1 MANAEYTNWNKII
14 GKWLERTLWLWLP
27 FYAIVRLTK
36 DVIEK
41 HESDK
46 K

>member
-1 MANAEYTNWNKII
+1 MANPQYTNLNAII

-27 FYAIVRLTK
+27 FYAIVRLTRET
-36 DVIEK
+36 VEK
-41 HESDK
+41 YTK

>member
-1 MANAEYTNWNKII
+1 MGKSQEYTNLNQII

-36 DVIEK
+36 DVVAK
-41 HESDK
+41 HTK